1 MSYADRSIYEQ
12 KIQPTQFETK
22 QQWIAYFVMMGI
34 ALSSHAQASTVN
46 VQSTS
51 NMEHIHQKSEYSS
64 ALLDYEQTM
73 KQLEIEEIKKEIEKE
88 VNIKIIGYWLPRIDV
103 EKECIFF
110 KCELDEETKKDYKK
124 MSDIELNMYLSVKDI
139 IDRSKYFDMV
149 AMI

>member
-12 KIQPTQFETK
+12 KIQPSFNTK
-22 QQWIAYFVMMGI
+22 QQWIAYFIMMGLS
-34 ALSSHAQASTVN
+34 LSSHTLEGTVN
-46 VQSTS
+46 IPSTS
-51 NMEHIHQKSEYSS
+51 HMGYLHQKSEYGS
-64 ALLDYEQTM
+64 ALLDYEQTI
-73 KQLEIEEIKKEIEKE
+73 KQLEIEKIKKEIEKE